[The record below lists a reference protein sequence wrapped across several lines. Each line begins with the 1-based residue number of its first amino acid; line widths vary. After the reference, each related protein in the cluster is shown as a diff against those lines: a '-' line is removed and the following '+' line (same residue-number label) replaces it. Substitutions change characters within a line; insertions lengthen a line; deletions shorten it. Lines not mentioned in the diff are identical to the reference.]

1 MPFVI
6 SLAVY
11 IYRIVLARGFSSS
24 NYTLLKRRKNLRS
37 PLKRDRFTSFALFR
51 FLYFYLFLSF
61 SLVSCAFDCVSWYLK
76 GCHPYRLAL
85 FFLPFLLS
93 ILLHPLPTSIS
104 TETARHLGKQ
114 ASKQANKQGISN
126 EGFFRYFFSATRLL
140 LASPLSFAFFL
151 AFSFFTLLSWLS
163 TSLLYNVS
171 GFNL

>member
-1 MPFVI
+1 M
-6 SLAVY
+6 
-11 IYRIVLARGFSSS
+11 
-24 NYTLLKRRKNLRS
+24 RS

-61 SLVSCAFDCVSWYLK
+61 SLVSYAFDCVSWHLK

-114 ASKQANKQGISN
+114 ASKQTSKAFQMKVFSVIS
-126 EGFFRYFFSATRLL
+126 FPPLDCFWLPPVIRLL
-140 LASPLSFAFFL
+140 SRFFIL
-151 AFSFFTLLSWLS
+151 HITIVVI
-163 TSLLYNVS
+163 YVIIV
-171 GFNL
+171 